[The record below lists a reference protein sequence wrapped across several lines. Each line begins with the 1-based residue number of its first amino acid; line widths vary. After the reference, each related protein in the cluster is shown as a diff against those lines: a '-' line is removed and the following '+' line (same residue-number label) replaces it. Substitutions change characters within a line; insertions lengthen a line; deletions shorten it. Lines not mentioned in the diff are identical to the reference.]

1 MCQIK
6 RERAGWD
13 HIWELEMVYSKPVD
27 FMEVTGGVVDQVS
40 GQRFRITPATTYFR
54 GGAQGGD
61 AVKIGFKASYSGSSS
76 GRPVLDTII
85 VNGAYHRCD
94 AASQQPGTRPALR
107 PAFKSTARP
116 QWPNKVRVCTVAESV
131 QGW

>member
-54 GGAQGGD
+54 GGARGGD
-61 AVKIGFKASYSGSSS
+61 AVKIGFKASYSGSGRSS
-76 GRPVLDTII
+76 RPVLDTII

-116 QWPNKVRVCTVAESV
+116 QWPNKVRVCTVAGSV
-131 QGW
+131 